1 MSACA
6 SLGPSGTA
14 CELSFMLLLLLPM
27 AALGDICCRR
37 RTTVRSPSR
46 DAAAAAIHQAS
57 KAPVSAA
64 LIDGAKV

>member
-37 RTTVRSPSR
+37 RTTVVPSR

>member
-14 CELSFMLLLLLPM
+14 CELSFMLLLLLLLLPM

-37 RTTVRSPSR
+37 TTVTSR

>member
-37 RTTVRSPSR
+37 TTVTSR

>member
-37 RTTVRSPSR
+37 RTTVPSR

>member
-37 RTTVRSPSR
+37 RTTVTSR

>member
-14 CELSFMLLLLLPM
+14 CELSFMLLLLLLLPM

-37 RTTVRSPSR
+37 TTVTSR

>member
-14 CELSFMLLLLLPM
+14 CELSFMLLLLLLPM

-37 RTTVRSPSR
+37 TTVTSR